1 MALLLAGVLAFLTI
15 PYLKEALHLTFEQS
29 AVNKPLLFLF
39 VVLLVPFITISAG
52 FYPALIL
59 SNFKPIQA
67 LKGKFRASG
76 QQEVTVRKGLVIAQ
90 FLVAQVLIICTL
102 AVLNQMHY
110 LQTAPLGF
118 TKESVVTVLIP
129 RDSVGVAGIEPFRN
143 RLLAQPGIKNVSFS
157 LSSPA
162 SVRENFWNGFRYDQ
176 SAKDEDFNVN
186 LKLADAEYFKTYGIE
201 FVAGRPYLPSD
212 TIREIV
218 VNQTLLKKLG
228 VTEPQQAIGKTITLF
243 GKKYPLVGVV
253 KDFHITSLKEEIVP
267 VLITTDKRVY
277 WQANIQLQTQ
287 HLAETMAAIDKNY
300 KSVYP
305 QSLFEYEFVEEAVAG
320 FYKEEKKLANLFRV
334 FVTIAILISCLGLY
348 GLVSFLA
355 AQKVKEIGIRKI
367 LGASLADIII
377 LLSKDFIQL
386 VVIAF
391 IIASPIAWYAM
402 TQWLQNFEYR
412 APIGWWV
419 FALAGLIAVLI
430 ALVTISFQAVKAAV
444 ANPVNSLRSE

>member
-1 MALLLAGVLAFLTI
+1 
-15 PYLKEALHLTFEQS
+15 
-29 AVNKPLLFLF
+29 
-39 VVLLVPFITISAG
+39 
-52 FYPALIL
+52 
-59 SNFKPIQA
+59 
-67 LKGKFRASG
+67 
-76 QQEVTVRKGLVIAQ
+76 
-90 FLVAQVLIICTL
+90 
-102 AVLNQMHY
+102 
-110 LQTAPLGF
+110 
-118 TKESVVTVLIP
+118 
-129 RDSVGVAGIEPFRN
+129 
-143 RLLAQPGIKNVSFS
+143 
-157 LSSPA
+157 
-162 SVRENFWNGFRYDQ
+162 
-176 SAKDEDFNVN
+176 
-186 LKLADAEYFKTYGIE
+186 
-201 FVAGRPYLPSD
+201 LPSD